1 MNCPFTKYIMN
12 NLRVFKKSM
21 CNFNNTFTQF
31 NIYLSALCIQTDHS
45 DCTMLQNIYWQ
56 FCGSLNTVLHVKI
69 HQTRQNL

>member
-31 NIYLSALCIQTDHS
+31 NIYLSALCIETDHS
-45 DCTMLQNIYWQ
+45 DCTMLQNIY
-56 FCGSLNTVLHVKI
+56 
-69 HQTRQNL
+69 